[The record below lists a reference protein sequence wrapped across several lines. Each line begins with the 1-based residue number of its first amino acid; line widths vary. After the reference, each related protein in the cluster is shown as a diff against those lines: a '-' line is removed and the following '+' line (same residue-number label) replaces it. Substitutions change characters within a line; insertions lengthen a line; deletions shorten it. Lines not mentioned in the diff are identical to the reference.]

1 MIDPFWEQP
10 YSPMTLMVLDGER
23 IRQNEV
29 WPDEELYGLPVL
41 LAGGEVGVLRRGG
54 TPRIAPG
61 GSGRWSSPTTP
72 KGRLTGSLPTP
83 NSATDRSSRQGRRG
97 LAGTAESDD
106 RKLLMAPP
114 TRDGPARRVYSA
126 PPWVGLFEQH

>member
-72 KGRLTGSLPTP
+72 AALPTGHRP
-83 NSATDRSSRQGRRG
+83 AKRLSADRQLDQSGPDGCSTRPRRRSEEG
-97 LAGTAESDD
+97 DETWP
-106 RKLLMAPP
+106 R
-114 TRDGPARRVYSA
+114 
-126 PPWVGLFEQH
+126 